1 MQILP
6 FTDSYRLVRQES
18 GFTLIEL
25 LTIIAIIGVLGG
37 LGLASFKVYRGEA
50 AYSVTEATL
59 RNARNSAEASVNN
72 PDVAPAAVS
81 LVSQNTPGEPLDAAA
96 HSYLPAFVIPKNVKV
111 SVFYDPTCVTG
122 ACQSDLLEVSH
133 CFANEF
139 TRWVRLGDGSD
150 FLLEHLA
157 GGGC

>member
-1 MQILP
+1 MHAIAQ
-6 FTDSYRLVRQES
+6 RWHRHEG

-37 LGLASFKVYRGEA
+37 LGLASFKVYRSDA
-50 AYSVTEATL
+50 AYSVTESTL
-59 RNARNSAEASVNN
+59 RNARNSVEASVNN
-72 PDVAPAAVS
+72 PDVVQIPVA
-81 LVSQNTPGEPLDAAA
+81 LVSQNVPGEPQDASA
-96 HSYLPAFVIPKNVKV
+96 HSYLPAFMIPKNVKV
-111 SVFYDPTCVTG
+111 SVFYDPSCSTA
-122 ACQSDLLEVSH
+122 ACQSDMLEVSH
-133 CFANEF
+133 CFANEY